1 MDIISKVSCV
11 WDVIFMLTLCL
22 MLQGGVF
29 VGLMTLV
36 LIVVDV
42 EVRIID
48 KEPGGWILDCNPERN
63 I

>member
-1 MDIISKVSCV
+1 MFYNCILSRDIISKVSCV

-29 VGLMTLV
+29 VGLMTLA

-42 EVRIID
+42 EVRLID
-48 KEPGGWILDCNPERN
+48 KEPGR
-63 I
+63 